1 MQAQSLVCGNIIAET
16 RAHYIAIKFREKMLV
31 WFSIAPLQQEPSVG
45 LSCSGLGGDQLG
57 GRGVSVSAHG
67 WAWWVPQIIGPC
79 IGAAIAL
86 HATIMG
92 QQLQGVSVS

>member
-1 MQAQSLVCGNIIAET
+1 MQAQSLVCGNIIVET

-31 WFSIAPLQQEPSVG
+31 WFSIAPLPSVG
-45 LSCSGLGGDQLG
+45 LSCSGSSGDQLG
-57 GRGVSVSAHG
+57 GRGVSASAHG